1 MFICFS
7 VTGVHM
13 FLVLITS
20 STMLKRSTDASEM
33 LVFISPARSSRKWV
47 VNKDLVPDFSL
58 TRGMTFLVN

>member
-1 MFICFS
+1 
-7 VTGVHM
+7 M

-33 LVFISPARSSRKWV
+33 LVFISPAMSSTEWV

-58 TRGMTFLVN
+58 ARGMTFLVN

>member
-20 STMLKRSTDASEM
+20 STMPKRSTDASEM
-33 LVFISPARSSRKWV
+33 LCSYLQPGVLEVGSEQGSGSR
-47 VNKDLVPDFSL
+47 LLF
-58 TRGMTFLVN
+58 G